1 MANTTVSN
9 IDRVIARARVKYDEV
24 MQSEYVAKNMIIDG
38 YVTKGQVEENKYKTD
53 TKGEY
58 SRKATCM
65 LDVPTIHRGSSI
77 DIQEKSGG
85 EWQRGIVNTTP
96 TWTPVDIYF
105 DVLLFNTVVKRY
117 RKQNIYSEDGYVIGD
132 NPLIEDEIPCFVQRI
147 GTRQRQVDVGI
158 DRNAVNEIITS
169 KQWDIKVNDILHI
182 GSERYKVT
190 DFRELDKDIFQ
201 GYITYYRE

>member
-1 MANTTVSN
+1 MPNSVVTN
-9 IDRVIARARVKYDEV
+9 IDRVIKRARDKYTDV
-24 MQSEYVAKNMIIDG
+24 MQSEYVAKNMVIDG
-38 YVTKGQVEENKYKTD
+38 YATKGQVEENKSKTD

-65 LDVPTIHRGSSI
+65 LDVPHIARGSSI
-77 DIQEKSGG
+77 EIQEKVNG
-85 EWQRGIVNTTP
+85 EWEKGIINTSP
-96 TWTPVDIYF
+96 MWTPVDIYF
-105 DVLLFNTVVKRY
+105 DVLLFNTTVKRY

-147 GTRQRQVDVGI
+147 GARQRQIDVGI

-169 KQWDIKVNDILHI
+169 KKWDIKVNDILHI